1 MSARCFG
8 VKKKSFNEKHQFYS
22 FYAKIKAPYVEN
34 HEIYK
39 FCLLS
44 LQMQYTKGEDDIG
57 TVAFEMKLLMNDER
71 ETIDDDGC
79 RLVAIGHLGD
89 SGDL

>member
-1 MSARCFG
+1 
-8 VKKKSFNEKHQFYS
+8 
-22 FYAKIKAPYVEN
+22 
-34 HEIYK
+34 
-39 FCLLS
+39 
-44 LQMQYTKGEDDIG
+44 MQYTKGEDDIG

>member
-1 MSARCFG
+1 MKFT
-8 VKKKSFNEKHQFYS
+8 
-22 FYAKIKAPYVEN
+22 I
-34 HEIYK
+34 

-44 LQMQYTKGEDDIG
+44 VQMQYNKGEDDID
-57 TVAFEMKLLMNDER
+57 TVAFEMKLFMNDER
-71 ETIDDDGC
+71 QCKRRTIDDDGF

>member
-1 MSARCFG
+1 MKFT
-8 VKKKSFNEKHQFYS
+8 
-22 FYAKIKAPYVEN
+22 I
-34 HEIYK
+34 

-44 LQMQYTKGEDDIG
+44 VQMQYTKGEDDID

-71 ETIDDDGC
+71 QCKRRTIDGDGF
-79 RLVAIGHLGD
+79 RLAAIGHLGD